1 MTTNQTP
8 VDLLKQLIRQ
18 HKSSIFLRHSVAS
31 EKDLTAVAE
40 LLLQEVVRPYLEL
53 LRDKTMREY
62 VAKQNQEA
70 SQITT
75 DKVPYGTT
83 NQV

>member
-53 LRDKTMREY
+53 LRDKTMRGLAVTHPPGEEGRGGLM
-62 VAKQNQEA
+62 A
-70 SQITT
+70 
-75 DKVPYGTT
+75 
-83 NQV
+83 

>member
-1 MTTNQTP
+1 MTTSQAP

-40 LLLQEVVRPYLEL
+40 LLLREVVGPYMILINKL
-53 LRDKTMREY
+53 A

-70 SQITT
+70 SQITKSNLK
-75 DKVPYGTT
+75 DFPYITGSSIK
-83 NQV
+83 